1 MPKVWVCYCVHHQ
14 KVVCF
19 VPNLLTA
26 VSSLLFFLVSGMG
39 RTAVGIENA
48 GDSNCNDDVN
58 RINKRLFS
66 VS

>member
-39 RTAVGIENA
+39 GGGGGALQLALKMLETAIA
-48 GDSNCNDDVN
+48 TMM
-58 RINKRLFS
+58 
-66 VS
+66 